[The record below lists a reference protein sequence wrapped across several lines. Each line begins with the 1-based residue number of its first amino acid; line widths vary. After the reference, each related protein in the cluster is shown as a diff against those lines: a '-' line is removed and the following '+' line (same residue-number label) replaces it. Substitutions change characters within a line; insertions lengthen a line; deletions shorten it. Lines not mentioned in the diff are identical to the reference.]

1 MSIRFHPHARERMT
15 QRGATE
21 QEVRMTVES
30 GERFE
35 AKFNRIGFRKN
46 FMFENRWRGK
56 EYRTKQ
62 VEVYVVREE
71 DAWLVI
77 SVITRY
83 F

>member
-1 MSIRFHPHARERMT
+1 MA
-15 QRGATE
+15 QRSATE
-21 QEVRMTVES
+21 QEVRITVES

-46 FMFENRWRGK
+46 FMFENRWLGK
-56 EYRTKQ
+56 QYRTKQ
-62 VEVYVVREE
+62 VEVYAVREE
-71 DAWLVI
+71 DDWLII